1 MDARATGDVARLAD
15 VPPPVRTCIGC
26 RGQGEKGELLRIVW
40 SAGGPLADPRQT
52 APGRG
57 AYLHRSADCLRSAV
71 KRRSAGR
78 ALRVTGVDPAALSAA
93 VEPHLD
99 PSGEIAQE
107 TTSRNRTR

>member
-1 MDARATGDVARLAD
+1 MARLAG
-15 VPPPVRTCIGC
+15 VPLPVRTCIGC
-26 RGQGEKGELLRIVW
+26 RSKAEKGELLRVVW
-40 SAGGPLADPRQT
+40 SAGGPLADPKQT

-57 AYLHRSADCLRSAV
+57 AYLHRSTDCLRSAI

-93 VEPHLD
+93 VEPQLG
-99 PSGEIAQE
+99 PSGETAQQ

>member
-1 MDARATGDVARLAD
+1 MGVARLAD

-26 RGQGEKGELLRIVW
+26 REQAEKGALLRVVW

-57 AYLHRSADCLRSAV
+57 AYLHRSADCLRSAI

-78 ALRVTGVDPAALSAA
+78 ALRVTGVDPEALSVA
-93 VEPHLD
+93 VEPHLAA
-99 PSGEIAQE
+99 SGETARE
-107 TTSRNRTR
+107 TTSRNRAQRA